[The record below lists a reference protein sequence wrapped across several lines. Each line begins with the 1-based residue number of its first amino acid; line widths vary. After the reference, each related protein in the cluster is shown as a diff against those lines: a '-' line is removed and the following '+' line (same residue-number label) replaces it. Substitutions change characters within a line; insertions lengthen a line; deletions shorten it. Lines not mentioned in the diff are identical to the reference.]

1 MTSSTIV
8 WTIQVLMTSRIA
20 MTSNPNWSCMY
31 VLLVLQYGIVSHN
44 FVLACSFCM
53 IIIFNTCVRFTV
65 SCFCA
70 FPIHCDVTN
79 KQGSKTKQGKNV
91 ESIFCSARGHN
102 NFTSFF
108 VFFANESITF
118 TLSKLPFKVPSALFW
133 FLLYSIIKKFGETF
147 SPVLKCFNHSSVCS
161 LYILYV
167 CIPGIAIRNLL
178 SQLCPG
184 IIIIYRPTSTPV

>member
-1 MTSSTIV
+1 
-8 WTIQVLMTSRIA
+8 
-20 MTSNPNWSCMY
+20 MY